1 MGVGAA
7 GPHFSGDP
15 NSFHD
20 LFAGSAASKCGAG
33 VSADA
38 VRALR
43 DMRDSDGDQLLR
55 LGVKRAVGKNLL
67 AEGMKAVMR
76 SGREPLAQIV

>member
-7 GPHFSGDP
+7 GTHFGGDP

-20 LFAGSAASKCGAG
+20 FFAGSAASECGAG
-33 VSADA
+33 MAANA

-43 DMRDSDGDQLLR
+43 HMRDSDGDQLLR
-55 LGVKRAVGKNLL
+55 LGIKRAVGKNLL
-67 AEGMKAVMR
+67 AEGMKCVMR
-76 SGREPLAQIV
+76 SRREPLAQIV